1 MSQGIPS
8 IKSVMTS
15 FPFWIEDHAKLDQAL
30 GFMKE
35 KGIHHLPV
43 KKEGEVVGVITR
55 RDIEKYQRFTSTEDA
70 VGESTITDIYIRD
83 PYIVDL
89 DELLDN
95 VLLYMSTHHIGS
107 ALVTKNGRLAGLF
120 TTNDACRTFGEYL
133 QDHFRPQNGDDAA

>member
-15 FPFWIEDHAKLDQAL
+15 FPYWVEDNASISQVL

-35 KGIHHLPV
+35 KAIHHLPV

-55 RDIEKYQRFTSTEDA
+55 RDIERYQRFSADT
-70 VGESTITDIYIRD
+70 GTDDETLIDKIFIRD

-95 VLLYMSTHHIGS
+95 VLLYMSKHHIGS

-133 QDHFRPQNGDDAA
+133 QEHFRPHGGDDVA

>member
-1 MSQGIPS
+1 MSQGIPT

-15 FPFWIEDHAKLDQAL
+15 FPFWIEDHAKLEQAL

-55 RDIEKYQRFTSTEDA
+55 RDIEKYQRFTSTEDRS
-70 VGESTITDIYIRD
+70 EDTITDIYIRD

-133 QDHFRPQNGDDAA
+133 QEHFRPQNGDDAA

>member
-1 MSQGIPS
+1 
-8 IKSVMTS
+8 MTS
-15 FPFWIEDHAKLDQAL
+15 FPYWVEDHAKIAQTL

-55 RDIEKYQRFTSTEDA
+55 RDIEKFQRFRGIESPGED
-70 VGESTITDIYIRD
+70 VTITDIYIRN

-95 VLLYMSTHHIGS
+95 VLLYMATHHIGS

-133 QDHFRPQNGDDAA
+133 QNHFRPQNGDDAA